1 MNLYFN
7 LVLRLSTAI
16 AKLKL
21 ADSVDREDV
30 QEAMRLM
37 EMSKDTLKGHGKKNR
52 VRQRPAD
59 LIYQEIR
66 DLIPPAPA
74 APVIKMSDARSR
86 AIARGF
92 TNDQFEE
99 AVEEYEELN
108 VFQINSQRTRITFVD
123 TN

>member
-1 MNLYFN
+1 M
-7 LVLRLSTAI
+7 LRLSTAI

-21 ADSVDREDV
+21 SDAVDREDV

-37 EMSKDTLKGHGKKNR
+37 EMSKDTLKGRAGSRR

-66 DLIPPAPA
+66 DLMPPAPA
-74 APVIKMSDARSR
+74 APVIKMTDARSR

-99 AVEEYEELN
+99 AIEEYEELN
-108 VFQINSQRTRITFVD
+108 VFQINAQRTRLTFVT
-123 TN
+123 TNV